1 MVTNG
6 LRERQVSLAV
16 RTVTCSCGRV
26 RCEGIGAP
34 IVSTVC
40 YCSDCQAGG
49 RQIETLTGAGG
60 VLDPDGGTPYLTYRD
75 DRFACIEGAE
85 LLVGFKLKPDAPTQ
99 RFVAS
104 CCNTGLFLKFTPGH
118 WTSAY
123 RSRFNGP
130 LPPIEMRTKIARRQS
145 DLPIPHDAPAY
156 RSFPLKLFRRLLV
169 ARIAMLF
176 PPTSAG
182 QS

>member
-1 MVTNG
+1 MGSV
-6 LRERQVSLAV
+6 V
-16 RTVTCSCGRV
+16 RTATCSCGSV

-49 RQIETLTGAGG
+49 RQIEALAGADG

-75 DRFACIEGAE
+75 DRFACVAGAE
-85 LLVGFKLKPDAPTQ
+85 LLIGYKLGLDAPTR

-104 CCNTGLFLKFTPGH
+104 CCNTGLFLKFGPGH

-123 RSRFNGP
+123 RARFNGP
-130 LPPIEMRTKIARRQS
+130 LPPIEMRTNVARRRS
-145 DLPIPHDAPAY
+145 DLPLPQDAPAY
-156 RSFPLKLFRRLLV
+156 RAFPFKLFRRLLA

-176 PPTSAG
+176 
-182 QS
+182 